1 MAQVFYS
8 IAIYEVIPI
17 FYNDYGDNDMKQ
29 KQEDYNCN
37 LVTLIKV
44 KLNWHVTETFYR
56 RQHKMISSV
65 CHGIA

>member
-17 FYNDYGDNDMKQ
+17 FYTNYGDNDVKH
-29 KQEDYNCN
+29 KQEDHNCN

-44 KLNWHVTETFYR
+44 KLNWHVTNVLQ
-56 RQHKMISSV
+56 RQEHKMISSV
-65 CHGIA
+65 CHGIK